1 MFTNPIISII
11 VPIYNAEKYIDRCVR
26 SILCQTFCKWELVLI
41 DDGSTD
47 MSFSLCKEYA
57 DKDERIKIFHKEN
70 GGVSSARNYGLLN
83 SFGKWV
89 TFVDVDDYIETDF
102 LEKLFCV
109 KDTVDLIVSGTY
121 FINEKTC
128 FMPPERL
135 LRIADCPSFVDEQL
149 CEIYLMTCWAKLFRK
164 SLIDEEQVYFN
175 TSLRIGEDTD
185 FVLRYLK
192 YVSNIEFIHYY
203 GYYYNDEERGKLIKY
218 SLNANDFNR
227 HLSLIL
233 DGVYQLKCDY
243 NYKFERIDRLLRCY
257 YSRLF
262 FVYLLRVEKYSDLY
276 NERRTY
282 MKGHIK
288 YMPDSFK
295 KKILFFCF
303 VHIPI
308 FSYILLL
315 LCRKTNL

>member
-1 MFTNPIISII
+1 MCTNPIISVI
-11 VPIYNAEKYIDRCVR
+11 VPIYNAEKYIDRCVQ
-26 SILCQTFCKWELVLI
+26 SILYQTFCNWELVLI

-47 MSFSLCKEYA
+47 KSLSLCKAYA
-57 DKDERIKIFHKEN
+57 SKDRRIKIFHKEN

-83 SFGKWV
+83 SFGEWV

-102 LEKLFCV
+102 LEKLLGIE
-109 KDTVDLIVSGTY
+109 DTVDMVVSGAY
-121 FINEKTC
+121 YINEKIY

-135 LRIADCPSFVDEQL
+135 FKIADCPSFVDDQL
-149 CEIYLMTCWAKLFRK
+149 CEVYLMTCWAKLFK
-164 SLIDEEQVYFN
+164 KNLIEEKRIYFN

-192 YVSNIEFIHYY
+192 YVGKIALIHYY
-203 GYYYNDEERGKLIKY
+203 GYYYNDEERVKLFKY
-218 SLNANDFNR
+218 SLNANDFDR

-233 DGVYQLKCDY
+233 DGVNQLKCDY
-243 NYKFERIDRLLRCY
+243 HYDFGKIDRLLRCY

-262 FVYLLRVEKYSDLY
+262 FVYLLKIKKYSELY
-276 NERRTY
+276 NERRVY
-282 MKGHIK
+282 MAGHIK

-303 VHIPI
+303 VHVPI

-315 LCRKTNL
+315 LCKRTNL